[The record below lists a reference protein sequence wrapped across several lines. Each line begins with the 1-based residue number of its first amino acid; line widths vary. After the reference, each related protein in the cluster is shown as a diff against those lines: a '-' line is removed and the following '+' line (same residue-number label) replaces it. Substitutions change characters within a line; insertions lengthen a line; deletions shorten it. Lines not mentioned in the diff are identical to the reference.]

1 MVVAHLVAPQAQ
13 PELPWAQTWPDGHNP
28 VPCQLVAT
36 RPFWGKL
43 LLHETVYGADPEV
56 DLYTLAQKKHS
67 YSIKLYI
74 LAFFMYIIIKVI
86 GCLVRCFGIVNSF
99 QNIKPTN
106 GAQLQ
111 LELVGLHI
119 LCKHMHGPAVV
130 QPHRSAKRCC
140 RHLFL
145 KCLCEYQR

>member
-1 MVVAHLVAPQAQ
+1 MVVARLVAPQGQ
-13 PELPWAQTWPDGHNP
+13 PALPWSQTWPDGHTLYP
-28 VPCQLVAT
+28 VNQLPPD
-36 RPFWGKL
+36 PFGANCCYMKQCMD
-43 LLHETVYGADPEV
+43 ADPEV
-56 DLYTLAQKKHS
+56 DLYTLAHKKHS

-74 LAFFMYIIIKVI
+74 LAFLMYIIIKVI

-140 RHLFL
+140 RHFFL